1 MGHWGVMVVSVAR
14 SDRRDG
20 RWVISSSMRG
30 ATTVIDS
37 SPSEKVDAA
46 GQGKRLN

>member
-1 MGHWGVMVVSVAR
+1 MGHWVVMVVAVAR

-20 RWVISSSMRG
+20 RWMISSSTG
-30 ATTVIDS
+30 VAATVMDS
-37 SPSEKVDAA
+37 SLYEKVDAA